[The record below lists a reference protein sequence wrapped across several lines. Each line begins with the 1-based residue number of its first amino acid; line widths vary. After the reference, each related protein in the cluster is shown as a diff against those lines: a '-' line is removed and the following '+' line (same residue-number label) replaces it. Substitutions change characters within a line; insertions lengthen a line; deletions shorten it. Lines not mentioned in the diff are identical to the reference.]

1 MILAVDIGNTNIV
14 VGGID
19 NKRVLFVERLS
30 TIRTKTELEY
40 AIDLKNIMD
49 LHDICPNIIEGG
61 IISSVVPQ
69 ITKAVELAAEM
80 IIHCQIMVIG
90 KGINPC
96 IEIQIDNPSQLGS
109 DLIADA
115 VAGLNEY
122 HLPLVI
128 FDMGTA
134 NTVCVVD
141 DKGVYRGGMIYPGI
155 GISLESLTS
164 HASQLGGIGL
174 GNPKQII
181 GKNTADCME
190 SGIIYSSASAID
202 GIIDRIKDE
211 FGSNLTVV
219 ATGGMAKKIIPYCR
233 CHIMIDENLLLKGLE
248 IIYMRNRP
256 ERKDDMKLLCCK

>member
-1 MILAVDIGNTNIV
+1 MILAIDIGNTNIV

-19 NKRVLFVERLS
+19 NKKVLFVERLS

-49 LHDICPNIIEGG
+49 LHDMCLDIIEGG

-69 ITKAVELAAEM
+69 ITKAVELAAEK

-90 KGINPC
+90 KGIDPC
-96 IEIQIDNPSQLGS
+96 LEIQIDNPSQLGS

-115 VAGLNEY
+115 VAGLSEY
-122 HLPLVI
+122 HLPLII

-141 DKGVYRGGMIYPGI
+141 AEGVYRGGMIYPGT
-155 GISLESLTS
+155 GVSLESLTA
-164 HASQLGGIGL
+164 HASQLGGISL

-190 SGIIYSSASAID
+190 SGIIYSSASAVD

-219 ATGGMAKKIIPYCR
+219 ATGGLAKKIIPYCKR
-233 CHIMIDENLLLKGLE
+233 NIIIDEYLLLKGLE
-248 IIYMRNRP
+248 IIYMKNLP
-256 ERKDDMKLLCCK
+256 YGKNKKSKL

>member
-1 MILAVDIGNTNIV
+1 MILVIDIGNTNIV
-14 VGGID
+14 VGGIAE
-19 NKRVLFVERLS
+19 KKILFVERLS
-30 TIRTKTELEY
+30 TVRTKTELEY

-49 LHDICPNIIEGG
+49 IYDICPDMIEGG

-69 ITKAVELAAEM
+69 ITKAVKLAAEK
-80 IIHCQIMVIG
+80 IVHCKIMVIG
-90 KGINPC
+90 KEIDPC
-96 IEIQIDNPSQLGS
+96 IDIQIDHPSQLGS

-115 VAGLNEY
+115 VAGLSEY

-141 DKGVYRGGMIYPGI
+141 AQGIYRGGMIYPGI
-155 GISLESLTS
+155 RISLEALTA

-174 GNPKQII
+174 GNPRQLI

-211 FGSNLTVV
+211 FGADLTVV
-219 ATGGMAKKIIPYCR
+219 ATGGLAKKIIPYCR
-233 CHIMIDENLLLKGLE
+233 RNIIIDEYLLLKGLE
-248 IIYMRNRP
+248 IIYMRNQAN
-256 ERKDDMKLLCCK
+256 E

>member
-1 MILAVDIGNTNIV
+1 MILAIDIGNTNIV

-19 NKRVLFVERLS
+19 NKKVLFLERLS
-30 TIRTKTELEY
+30 TVRTKTELEY

-49 LHDICPNIIEGG
+49 LHDIRPDIIEGG

-69 ITKAVELAAEM
+69 ITKAVELAAEK

-90 KGINPC
+90 KGIDPC

-122 HLPLVI
+122 HLPLAI

-141 DKGVYRGGMIYPGI
+141 AEGVYRGGMIYPGI
-155 GISLESLTS
+155 AVSLESLTS
-164 HASQLGGIGL
+164 HASQLGRYRTW
-174 GNPKQII
+174 K
-181 GKNTADCME
+181 
-190 SGIIYSSASAID
+190 S
-202 GIIDRIKDE
+202 
-211 FGSNLTVV
+211 
-219 ATGGMAKKIIPYCR
+219 
-233 CHIMIDENLLLKGLE
+233 
-248 IIYMRNRP
+248 
-256 ERKDDMKLLCCK
+256 

>member
-1 MILAVDIGNTNIV
+1 MILAIDIGNTNIV

-19 NKRVLFVERLS
+19 NKKVLLVERLS

-49 LHDICPNIIEGG
+49 LHDMCLDIIEGG

-69 ITKAVELAAEM
+69 ITKAVELAAEK

-90 KGINPC
+90 KGIDPC
-96 IEIQIDNPSQLGS
+96 LEIQIDNPSQLGS

-115 VAGLNEY
+115 VAGLSEY

-141 DKGVYRGGMIYPGI
+141 AEGVYRGGMIYPGI
-155 GISLESLTS
+155 GVSLESLTA
-164 HASQLGGIGL
+164 HASQLGGISL

-190 SGIIYSSASAID
+190 SGIIYSSASAVD

-219 ATGGMAKKIIPYCR
+219 ATGGLAKKIIPYCKR
-233 CHIMIDENLLLKGLE
+233 NIIIDEYLLLKGLE
-248 IIYMRNRP
+248 IIYMKNLP
-256 ERKDDMKLLCCK
+256 YGKNKKSKL